1 MNLNICLLYY
11 IIIQLLISIIILEF
25 LNKLIIICIILFQ
38 SPNIECVYIVSFL
51 IYNIIVKKDSVI
63 VENRTDLV

>member
-25 LNKLIIICIILFQ
+25 LNKLIIICILLFQ
-38 SPNIECVYIVSFL
+38 SQNIECVYIVSFL